1 VILATL
7 FVLLG
12 ITAFRFPRWRQAA
25 PSSRT
30 GDRRAIA
37 LAGALA
43 AHAVAMPLIGFVPAG
58 AALFV
63 AATALFGSRR
73 WPRNLA
79 IGLATTVVLYVAF
92 TSGLGMS
99 LPPDPLTA
107 WLRR

>member
-1 VILATL
+1 M
-7 FVLLG
+7 
-12 ITAFRFPRWRQAA
+12 
-25 PSSRT
+25 
-30 GDRRAIA
+30 A

-58 AALFV
+58 AGLFV

-79 IGLATTVVLYVAF
+79 IGLATAVVLYVAF
-92 TSGLGMS
+92 TSGLGMA